1 MLTKTWIEQIKH
13 AYALKHKYCKVC
25 KQTGD
30 IRVCGNCKESVY
42 CSVGCQTIDYNV
54 HQTICGEVV
63 LDDNLSKL
71 PKDVLNLIVNKLS
84 KMDVDNL
91 TQQSKWINR
100 ILKDYFYT
108 KKYRFHIK
116 DIENFD
122 CTPDNTFFKKIENIK
137 IDGDFDSDNF
147 YKIYTCFPNIKKLEL
162 WDYNE
167 DITPLSNLTQ
177 LQTLKLIWFNG
188 DNIKPL
194 KNLTRLQEL
203 YLSSYNGDNI
213 KPLENMTQLRLLN
226 LDAFKGDL
234 TPLENLTQLQ
244 SLELILFKGDLTPL
258 ENLTQLQSLVLS
270 SYNGDNIKPLKNL
283 TQLQELYL
291 SNYNGDLTPLENL
304 TQLRTLYLLNYNG
317 DNIKPLSNL
326 TQLRTLYLFRYNGDL
341 TPLENMIQLRTLRLP
356 GFTGN
361 YDQFKNKY
369 L

>member
-1 MLTKTWIEQIKH
+1 MLTKTWIEQIQH

-71 PKDVLNLIVNKLS
+71 PKDVLNLIVNRLS
-84 KMDVDNL
+84 KTDVDNL

-108 KKYRFHIK
+108 KKYWFRIK

-122 CTPDNTFFKKIENIK
+122 CTQDNTFFKKIENIK
-137 IDGDFDSDNF
+137 IDGDFDPNNIN
-147 YKIYTCFPNIKKLEL
+147 KIYTCFPNIKKLNLGEFKGDL
-162 WDYNE
+162 TPLKNLTQLQSLKIYRVKGDLTPLKNLTQLQSLKITWFNGNL
-167 DITPLSNLTQ
+167 TPLSNLTQ
-177 LQTLKLIWFNG
+177 LQTLELWDYNG
-188 DNIKPL
+188 NNIKPL
-194 KNLTRLQEL
+194 KN
-203 YLSSYNGDNI
+203 
-213 KPLENMTQLRLLN
+213 M
-226 LDAFKGDL
+226 
-234 TPLENLTQLQ
+234 TQLQ
-244 SLELILFKGDLTPL
+244 SLT
-258 ENLTQLQSLVLS
+258 LS
-270 SYNGDNIKPLKNL
+270 
-283 TQLQELYL
+283 
-291 SNYNGDLTPLENL
+291 
-304 TQLRTLYLLNYNG
+304 NYNG

-326 TQLRTLYLFRYNGDL
+326 TQLQKLHLYDYKGDL
-341 TPLENMIQLRTLRLP
+341 TPLSNLTQLQRLHFP
-356 GFTGN
+356 GFKGN